1 MKRITMKV
9 AFGALLFT
17 LGAGAAGLEPE
28 TPPAKIFAET
38 AEQKAERL
46 KWWTDGRFGMFIHFG
61 LYAMPARH
69 EWVRSIERI
78 PNETYDAK
86 YLPRF
91 DPDLF
96 DARDWARRAKAAS
109 MKYMVLTTKHHEGFC
124 MWDTKTTDYK
134 ITRTPFGRDL
144 VKEFADAC
152 RAEGL
157 HVGFYFSI
165 IDWHHPDFTIDPVH
179 PLRPRET
186 YDADGKAKPGFT
198 PESYAKLNEGRD
210 MARYREYMYAQVRE
224 LLTEYGKIDIMWFD
238 YTSKGEYGKSWRDW
252 DSVRLLKMARGLQP
266 QIIVDNRL
274 DLLDTEDGFD
284 FVTPEQ
290 FKVSEWP
297 KWKGKKTYWETCQT
311 FSGSWG
317 YHRDEST
324 WKSPHQ
330 LIELLVHTVSFGGN
344 LIMNVGP
351 TARGE
356 FDERAQDRLA
366 AFGRWMHWNSRSI
379 YGCTQA
385 PEEFTRPEGTLMTY
399 NPERKRLYVH
409 LVDYPM
415 GALAFEFY
423 DRVAYAQFLH
433 DGSEVNI
440 VAPGGARHGQMGEM
454 RIPGKIVL
462 PVVKPNVE
470 VPVIEFFLK

>member
-1 MKRITMKV
+1 MSAISAIVNSGDGRGLLV
-9 AFGALLFT
+9 LEVYSPALDD
-17 LGAGAAGLEPE
+17 PE
-28 TPPAKIFAET
+28 RAYRWEGHFVRFARD
-38 AEQKAERL
+38 AERL
-46 KWWTDGRFGMFIHFG
+46 VPAARGKNLFFFATYIDLGSWCDYPAPEADVKAHYAHFLHSIATSNVFADVVSGLALGGLGNGEEETVRWFARCVRHYAVEGRTDD
-61 LYAMPARH
+61 LA
-69 EWVRSIERI
+69 ER
-78 PNETYDAK
+78 YGFA
-86 YLPRF
+86 YLP
-91 DPDLF
+91 
-96 DARDWARRAKAAS
+96 K
-109 MKYMVLTTKHHEGFC
+109 
-124 MWDTKTTDYK
+124 
-134 ITRTPFGRDL
+134 L
-144 VKEFADAC
+144 VRNC
-152 RAEGL
+152 
-157 HVGFYFSI
+157 
-165 IDWHHPDFTIDPVH
+165 
-179 PLRPRET
+179 
-186 YDADGKAKPGFT
+186 
-198 PESYAKLNEGRD
+198 
-210 MARYREYMYAQVRE
+210 
-224 LLTEYGKIDIMWFD
+224 DIMWFD

-366 AFGRWMHWNSRSI
+366 AIGRWMHWNSRSI

-385 PEEFTRPEGTLMTY
+385 PEEFARPEGTLMTY

-415 GALAFEFY
+415 GALAFEFH

-433 DGSEVNI
+433 DGSEVKL
-440 VAPGGARHGQMGEM
+440 VAPEGARHGQMGEM
-454 RIPGKIVL
+454 RIPGKVVL